1 MCVQWDLRVH
11 AKLTADIHSP
21 AILVQPSVRLRVI
34 LWRNRSSHSVIQ
46 PIDLPYVYHSDGR
59 VRKLG
64 NAVTNH
70 AMKEKYT
77 AADVVS
83 YDSNDHD
90 LFVSSVGNERQI
102 SWSGCTLGWRARG
115 RCYER
120 CKRGLLSIRTCI
132 HITRQA
138 FMKSLIQQPSQSYAE
153 LLKSIR

>member
-102 SWSGCTLGWRARG
+102 SWSGCQDSQTSADVAPSDG
-115 RCYER
+115 
-120 CKRGLLSIRTCI
+120 GLAVGAMSDVSAVCF
-132 HITRQA
+132 Q
-138 FMKSLIQQPSQSYAE
+138 
-153 LLKSIR
+153 